1 MTYLMSIRFVTL
13 KRFEELTGYSE
24 EASRTKMRRGI
35 WLQDRE
41 FVKAP
46 DGHVLMDLEGYE
58 RWVLG
63 EAAGCVPQPKAALRS
78 TSTTGV
84 RAAANG

>member
-1 MTYLMSIRFVTL
+1 MNVRFVTL

-24 EASRTKMRRGI
+24 QATRTKMRRGV

-63 EAAGCVPQPKAALRS
+63 EAVSDPRPIRASSS
-78 TSTTGV
+78 TSTTAV
-84 RAAANG
+84 RAAGNG

>member
-1 MTYLMSIRFVTL
+1 MMYLMNVRFVTL
-13 KRFEELTGYSE
+13 KRFHELTGYTE

-63 EAAGCVPQPKAALRS
+63 EAQAAYALPQKPMRS
-78 TSTTGV
+78 ISPAEA
-84 RAAANG
+84 RAATKR

>member
-1 MTYLMSIRFVTL
+1 MIHLMSIRFVTL

-24 EASRTKMRRGI
+24 DATRTKMRRGV

-46 DGHVLMDLEGYE
+46 DGHVLMDLEAYE

-63 EAAGCVPQPKAALRS
+63 EAGAYVPRPKTVSKS
-78 TSTTGV
+78 TSTTAAH
-84 RAAANG
+84 AAASG